1 MCALNFQIY
10 NICFTFRLP
19 CSVSVVHQTPSLT
32 FSLTQASTVRV
43 GDSYLSSG
51 EGNSFIFGNVPSH
64 IQISVQ
70 EKVKKTVLY
79 LGMFLL
85 IFKYQLRRR

>member
-51 EGNSFIFGNVPSH
+51 EGNCFIFGNVPSH
-64 IQISVQ
+64 IQISAQ
-70 EKVKKTVLY
+70 EKVTVLY
-79 LGMFLL
+79 LGMFRL
-85 IFKYQLRRR
+85 IFKSQLRRR